1 MFVYLIIH
9 QEDIRILYLLG
20 SLYRSAC
27 DIPKYKK
34 PQFPDMYKN
43 RHDTLS

>member
-1 MFVYLIIH
+1 MFVDLIIH
-9 QEDIRILYLLG
+9 REDIRILNPLG
-20 SLYRSAC
+20 SPYHSAC

-34 PQFPDMYKN
+34 TQFPDIYKN